1 MIVKYGTDADA
12 VFSRNVDKTKKT
24 YTESLVLYSVIIEYE
39 IFPEL
44 SSDVLPGDYSVF
56 SASFNVLL
64 YFFLLASLGN
74 ARIFLQ
80 NSHRKHFFS
89 SFLLDVEEKV
99 FTTNR

>member
-1 MIVKYGTDADA
+1 MIVKYGTDVDV
-12 VFSRNVDKTKKT
+12 VFSRNVDKTNKH
-24 YTESLVLYSVIIEYE
+24 TESLVLYSVIIEYE